1 MKPQGHLITSVIATG
16 ATYAVTG
23 SSELAIGVFCGAF
36 WIDLDHYLDYVV
48 FERQFSL
55 NPFRFIRYYLD
66 NQARRLVLVLH
77 SYELMFCLG
86 LLAMMIRSLPLIG
99 YLIGATMHLILDIR
113 YNDTL
118 RNPFRFYSF
127 SYRQRRGFKTIR
139 GINKRCGNR

>member
-55 NPFRFIRYYLD
+55 NPFRVIPILSG
-66 NQARRLVLVLH
+66 QSSASLGAR
-77 SYELMFCLG
+77 
-86 LLAMMIRSLPLIG
+86 A
-99 YLIGATMHLILDIR
+99 
-113 YNDTL
+113 
-118 RNPFRFYSF
+118 SF
-127 SYRQRRGFKTIR
+127 L
-139 GINKRCGNR
+139 